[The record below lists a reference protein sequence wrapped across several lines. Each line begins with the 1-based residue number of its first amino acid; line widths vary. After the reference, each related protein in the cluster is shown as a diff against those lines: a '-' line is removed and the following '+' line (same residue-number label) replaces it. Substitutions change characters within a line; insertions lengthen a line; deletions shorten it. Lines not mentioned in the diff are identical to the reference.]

1 MAELMS
7 NSDLSLGAGGR
18 TSWERCCLGL
28 PSLVSTLSKDQ
39 EEVITTLSKLGCAVN
54 LGKAESVTADN
65 YIKIIQ
71 TLDEDTLKQ
80 MSDNCL
86 ELVDGKGISRI
97 KRIIE
102 SL

>member
-1 MAELMS
+1 MLFGITIFS
-7 NSDLSLGAGGR
+7 INI
-18 TSWERCCLGL
+18 
-28 PSLVSTLSKDQ
+28 SKDQ